1 MSPAHTL
8 LHRVEIRMHT
18 FRIVRE
24 RSGWTVQLG
33 CAMKAPCRSR
43 AMAIQQAERMAAAI
57 RRHGE
62 DVAIVVEPPASIDT
76 PPPQAAAARV
86 RASRLVLRAK

>member
-1 MSPAHTL
+1 
-8 LHRVEIRMHT
+8 MHT

-33 CAMKAPCRSR
+33 CAMSAPCRSR
-43 AMAIQQAERMAAAI
+43 AMAIQQAERMASAI

-62 DVAIVVEPPASIDT
+62 EVAIVVEPTTVPDA

-86 RASRLVLRAK
+86 RAPRLVLRAK